1 MNFAGALPVQASET
15 RKRKQMGGG
24 CRGSPS
30 GNTCQRILADV
41 GIGSPRAD
49 YSSDSNSDS
58 NSGHTSEM
66 EKEEDEELE
75 RGVFRQ
81 KTDANRREPPAAQRM
96 LPGVEVEVQTYN
108 IWRYGYT
115 SLFQPSKDIL
125 V

>member
-15 RKRKQMGGG
+15 RKRKHMGE
-24 CRGSPS
+24 GSPS
-30 GNTCQRILADV
+30 GNTCQRILANG

-49 YSSDSNSDS
+49 YSSDSNSED
-58 NSGHTSEM
+58 TSEM
-66 EKEEDEELE
+66 EQEEDDELE
-75 RGVFRQ
+75 RRVFR
-81 KTDANRREPPAAQRM
+81 KKSDANRGEPPAAQRT

-115 SLFQPSKDIL
+115 SLFQPPKDIL